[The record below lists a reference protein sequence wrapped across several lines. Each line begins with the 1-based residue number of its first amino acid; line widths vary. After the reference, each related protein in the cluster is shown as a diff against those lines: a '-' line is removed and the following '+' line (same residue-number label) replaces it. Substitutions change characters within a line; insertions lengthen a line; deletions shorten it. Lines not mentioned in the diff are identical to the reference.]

1 MSWLHARTAAHLRV
15 VGDVWMNG
23 GMNLYTK
30 NGRPL
35 QVSGDSVYSRS
46 GTYVGRIANGKVY
59 DPSGRYAG
67 TIVGDRVVYRGTDSA
82 TMSSVTIS
90 ANRVGSASASAAGSA
105 VWGDEPDL
113 PD

>member
-1 MSWLHARTAAHLRV
+1 
-15 VGDVWMNG
+15 MNG

-46 GTYVGRIANGKVY
+46 GTYVGRISNGKVY

-82 TMSSVTIS
+82 TMSSATIS
-90 ANRVGSASASAAGSA
+90 ANRVGSASAVLPGQQSGEMSPTSRT
-105 VWGDEPDL
+105 DREPV
-113 PD
+113 